1 MKKMFVLA
9 AAFCITIVAAA
20 KPSTAPLTST
30 VLKGFITEFG
40 SVTDVKWSV
49 KNDLLVATF
58 QLNNETVSAWFT
70 EEGEMELMEKTITTD
85 NLVPGAYR
93 AVQQLEGKASVTTV
107 TEVYQQNQLYYL
119 VKTETATNSITYK
132 ILTDGSVTKLDRKK
146 K

>member
-9 AAFCITIVAAA
+9 VAFCITIAAAA
-20 KPSTAPLTST
+20 KPSIAPLTST

-70 EEGEMELMEKTITTD
+70 EEGEMELMEKIITTD
-85 NLVPGAYR
+85 DLVPAAYR
-93 AVQQLEGKASVTTV
+93 AVQQLEGNASVTTV

-119 VKTETATNSITYK
+119 VKTETATHSITYK